1 LHGERE
7 KFREK
12 YGILELITHVRKT
25 LKKYYN
31 LKKYYSLK
39 YLMIKK

>member
-25 LKKYYN
+25 LKN
-31 LKKYYSLK
+31 IIILKN
-39 YLMIKK
+39 IIV